1 MTEVKNGFDKQW
13 NLHFER
19 MIDFKRENGHCI
31 VPHMY
36 EQDKALGLW
45 VSRQR
50 VSHIKKNNMRQDRK
64 KLLDELGFVW
74 KGSNAFVQADM
85 IAARIPGEDKKWH
98 VQYEKLVEFE
108 RKYGHCIVPKEYKEN
123 KSLGNWWVNKQR
135 RLHTNNKLRLD
146 RKELLD
152 ELGFVWKVD
161 DYPAAWQA
169 AWKADMMAARV
180 PGEDKKW
187 HLQYEKLVEFQRKNG
202 HCIVPKD
209 YETDRPL
216 GRWVSK
222 QRSFGSKNKLRQDRK
237 ELLDEIGF
245 VWKVVTGAAR
255 IFTTDNVRGL
265 VIGSFHDFIR
275 SFIFLTL
282 VLFMLAVCV

>member
-169 AWKADMMAARV
+169 AWKADMTAARV